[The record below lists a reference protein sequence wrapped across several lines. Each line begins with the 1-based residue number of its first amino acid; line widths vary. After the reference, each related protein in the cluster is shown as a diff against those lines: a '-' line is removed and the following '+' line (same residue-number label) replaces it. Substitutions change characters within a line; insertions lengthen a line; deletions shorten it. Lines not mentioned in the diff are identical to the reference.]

1 VTDQVRLTRRTSLKL
16 AGAGTI
22 AALAARRM
30 EIVAIAQSA
39 TPAAEGGVLAGL
51 GIPTLSITV
60 TDSSFE
66 GIGGQLD
73 AGMYLVDVTNTT
85 QQSAQVAFMQLPEGM
100 TSADLMSMMGGG
112 AVGTPASG
120 DASATPVAEE
130 GQGEAPPEWFYTVD
144 IPGGVGLGPG
154 QEGQFVITLQTG
166 NYIVWG
172 EDPTAPQQPVDLSV
186 AGDAATPMADVN
198 DMPQASFTIM
208 EVAMDDGYAFQYDGE
223 LVTGT
228 QVIAVTNNSDQ
239 PHFVEF
245 DLLPEGT
252 TKEDLD
258 ALMQSFMTGTPA
270 SGGLSEDDFQPVHFI
285 GTQSAGTTQW
295 HEVSFD
301 PGTYAVTCWIP
312 DISRGGV
319 PHAMEGMYDVL
330 TLTEG

>member
-1 VTDQVRLTRRTSLKL
+1 MES
-16 AGAGTI
+16 GAS
-22 AALAARRM
+22 
-30 EIVAIAQSA
+30 AQNA
-39 TPAAEGGVLAGL
+39 TPEAEGGVLAGIGL
-51 GIPTLSITV
+51 HDLTVTV

-66 GIGGQLD
+66 GIGGEID
-73 AGMYLVDVTNTT
+73 AGTYFVHVTNTT

-100 TSADLMSMMGGG
+100 TSADLMAMLGGG
-112 AVGTPASG
+112 ASGTPPAG
-120 DASATPVAEE
+120 DASATPIADES
-130 GQGEAPPEWFYTVD
+130 GGEAPPDWYYSVA

-154 QEGQFVITLQTG
+154 QEGQFVVTFQPG

-186 AGDAATPMADVN
+186 SGGSATPMTGVSG
-198 DMPQASFTIM
+198 MPQASLTIL
-208 EVAMDDGYAFQYDGE
+208 EVATEEGFAFQYDGE
-223 LVTGT
+223 LVSGS

-245 DLLPEGT
+245 DLLPDGT
-252 TKEDLD
+252 TKADVD

-270 SGGLSEDDFQPVHFI
+270 SGGLSEEDFQPVHFI

-301 PGTYAVTCWIP
+301 PGTYAVMCWIP
-312 DISRGGV
+312 DIARGGA

-330 TLTEG
+330 TISES

>member
-1 VTDQVRLTRRTSLKL
+1 L
-16 AGAGTI
+16 A
-22 AALAARRM
+22 
-30 EIVAIAQSA
+30 QDA
-39 TPAAEGGVLAGL
+39 TPAAEGGELAGL
-51 GIPTLSITV
+51 GLPELTITV

-66 GIGGQLD
+66 GVGGELD
-73 AGMYLVDVTNTT
+73 AGAYFVHVTNTM

-100 TSADLMSMMGGG
+100 TSADLMSMLGGG
-112 AVGTPASG
+112 ASGTPSAA
-120 DASATPVAEE
+120 DASATPIAEE
-130 GQGEAPPEWFYTVD
+130 GEGGAPPEWFYSVA

-154 QEGQFVITLQTG
+154 QVGQFVITLQPG

-172 EDPTAPQQPVDLSV
+172 EDPATAQQPVDLSV
-186 AGDAATPMADVN
+186 AGDAATPMADVSG
-198 DMPQASFTIM
+198 MPQASLTIL
-208 EVAMDDGYAFQYDGE
+208 EVATDDGYAFQYDGE
-223 LVTGT
+223 LASGS

-252 TKEDLD
+252 TKADVD
-258 ALMQSFMTGTPA
+258 ALMQSFMTGTPT
-270 SGGLSEDDFQPVHFI
+270 SGGLSEEDFQPVHFI

-312 DISRGGV
+312 DIARGGA

-330 TLTEG
+330 TIGGA